1 MTPVRTLF
9 AFRSYLRNFARDR
22 GAVAAVEF
30 AIILPLMLI
39 IYLGGVELGDGMAIQ
54 YKVTETARTVTD
66 LGSQY
71 TSINTATMS
80 SILGAS
86 STVVAPYS
94 SAGMTVTLSEVT
106 TDANGAGTI
115 TWSCSLNGTAHL
127 INSSVTLPTNLQ
139 AANISLLWGEVTY
152 PYTPSMGYVVTGTIN
167 MYQTTY
173 FYPRLSTSV
182 AGPASC

>member
-1 MTPVRTLF
+1 MADRPRAARLQSLEPFEWQSPADVDCRVQERALLMTPVRTLF

-94 SAGMTVTLSEVT
+94 SAGMTVT
-106 TDANGAGTI
+106 
-115 TWSCSLNGTAHL
+115 
-127 INSSVTLPTNLQ
+127 
-139 AANISLLWGEVTY
+139 
-152 PYTPSMGYVVTGTIN
+152 
-167 MYQTTY
+167 
-173 FYPRLSTSV
+173 
-182 AGPASC
+182 